1 MELNINQNLEFYML
15 EPLLLVDDM
24 ITLVEEALKHWFS
37 SEAIGMIIL
46 LKNLV

>member
-15 EPLLLVDDM
+15 EPLLLVDM

-46 LKNLV
+46 FKNLV